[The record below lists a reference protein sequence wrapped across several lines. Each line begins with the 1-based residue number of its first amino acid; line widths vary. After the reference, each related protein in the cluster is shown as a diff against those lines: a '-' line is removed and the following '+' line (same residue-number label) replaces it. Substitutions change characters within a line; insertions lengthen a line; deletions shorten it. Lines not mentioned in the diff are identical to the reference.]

1 MTNRQ
6 WLMWQLLDMS
16 DEEFAR
22 VVSFDCIYMISCDDS
37 KICPPDDSCGGNC
50 REGRV
55 KWLQQEHVESNAI

>member
-6 WLMWQLLDMS
+6 WLMWKLIDMS

-22 VVSFDCIYMISCDDS
+22 VVSFDCIYMISDKDS
-37 KICPPDDSCGGNC
+37 KICPPDDSCGGCC

-55 KWLQQEHVESNAI
+55 KWLKQEHVESNAI

>member
-6 WLMWQLLDMS
+6 WLMWQLIDMS

-22 VVSFDCIYMISCDDS
+22 VVSFDCIYMIRCNDS
-37 KICPPDDSCGGNC
+37 KICPDSCGENC

-55 KWLQQEHVESNAI
+55 KWLKQEHKSNSFN